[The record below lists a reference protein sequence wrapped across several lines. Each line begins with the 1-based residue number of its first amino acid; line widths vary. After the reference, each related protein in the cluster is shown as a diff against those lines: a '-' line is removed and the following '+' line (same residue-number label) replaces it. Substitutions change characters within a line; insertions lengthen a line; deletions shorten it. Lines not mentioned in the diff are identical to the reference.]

1 MKLRILLCCIFICP
15 LAFAANQGK
24 TAAAPAASASA
35 IPHLR
40 KHGTATQLVI
50 DGKPFLALAGELHNN
65 SATSVEY
72 MKPLWSK
79 IAASKLNTVL
89 TGVSWAQIEPQ
100 EGKFDFTVLDG
111 AIQGARSQNLRL
123 VLLWFATWKNG
134 LSSYPPNWVKKD
146 SDRFPRAEIFGDDTP
161 WPVFGGPRFRVNGNL
176 SIELFSPLGDATRD
190 ADAKAFAAMMRHIK
204 AVDVAHT
211 VIGIQVENETGIQGD
226 TRDRSPA
233 AIKAFNGPVPQELM
247 SYLQA
252 HKDTLIPELHKVWEA
267 TGFKTSGTWTEVFG
281 SGRPA
286 DEIFMAWVF
295 SRYIGKVVEAGK
307 AEYPI
312 PMITNCPQEGFGRA
326 PAPLKGGGQSGGAMA
341 DAFDIWRAGA
351 PKVDM
356 FGADIY
362 SNDYAGF
369 CARYSQGGNPLFI
382 AETGG
387 GSVDVKAKAIYAFG
401 RHDACA
407 FSPFGIDSMVGNPA
421 DPFGYDLL
429 SQLSPLILEHQ
440 GNGTMTAILPG
451 ATDAPTKIQLGNYLL
466 EVAATRPRGGPP
478 APAPG
483 QAQAP
488 AAGRGQAQGQAQ
500 APAAG
505 RGQAQGQAQAP
516 AAGRGQAQGQ
526 AQTPAPVAMFISTG
540 PDEFYAIGRGV
551 TVYFYPAPNT
561 PGLPLAG
568 LGTVEEGSFVNG
580 RWVPGRWLAGDDTE
594 QGQYLDFRNLEI
606 LHFNLYRYK

>member
-1 MKLRILLCCIFICP
+1 
-15 LAFAANQGK
+15 
-24 TAAAPAASASA
+24 
-35 IPHLR
+35 
-40 KHGTATQLVI
+40 VI

-65 SATSVEY
+65 SATSLEY

-89 TGVSWAQIEPQ
+89 AGVSWAQIEPA
-100 EGKFDFTVLDG
+100 EGKFDFSVLDG
-111 AIQGARSQNLRL
+111 VIQGAHAQNLRL

-204 AVDVAHT
+204 AVDVGRT

-252 HKDTLIPELHKVWEA
+252 HKDTLIPELRKVWEA
-267 TGFKTSGTWTEVFG
+267 TGFKTSGTWAEVFG

-286 DEIFMAWVF
+286 DEIFMAWYF

-369 CARYSQGGNPLFI
+369 CARYSQSGNPLFI

-387 GSVDVKAKAIYAFG
+387 GSVDIKAKALYAFG

-421 DPFGYDLL
+421 DPFGYDLI
-429 SQLSPLILEHQ
+429 SQIAPLILAHQ
-440 GNGTMTAILPG
+440 GDGSMTAILPG
-451 ATDAPTKIQLGNYLL
+451 ATDAPKKIQLGNYLL
-466 EVAATRPRGGPP
+466 EVGPTRPRGAPP
-478 APAPG
+478 AQAPG
-483 QAQAP
+483 Q
-488 AAGRGQAQGQAQ
+488 AAGRGQAPAQ
-500 APAAG
+500 APGQAAG
-505 RGQAQGQAQAP
+505 RGQAPAQAP
-516 AAGRGQAQGQ
+516 GQAAGRGQAPAPQQ
-526 AQTPAPVAMFISTG
+526 QTPASVAMFIQTG
-540 PDEFYAIGRGV
+540 PDEYYAIGRGV
-551 TVYFYPAPNT
+551 TVYFYPAPNA
-561 PGLPLAG
+561 PGLPDAG
-568 LGTVEEGSFVNG
+568 LGTVEEGAFVNG
-580 RWVPGRWLAGDDTE
+580 KWVPGRLLAGDDTE
-594 QGQYLDFRNLEI
+594 QGQYLDLRSLGI
-606 LHFNLYRYK
+606 LRFTLYRYR